1 MTFNPGASPVQK
13 NLTMTSSD
21 ELILSIDFGTQ
32 SVRSVLI
39 DIEGNVLQLAK
50 TEIEPYFSVT
60 PGWAEQ
66 QPEYFRDKMFES
78 LRKLFSEMN
87 VGKERIKAVTLTS
100 QRSTLINLDAEG
112 KSLRPAITW
121 LDQRLSAVGRY
132 PGRVMD
138 LALRL
143 VGMREAVHFA
153 VKNGECNW
161 IMQNEPEIW
170 EKTSKYLLLSG
181 YLTWCL
187 TGEYRDSVGCT
198 VAYLPFDY
206 KTQKW
211 TDTKHMNYKMFPI
224 EREKLPD
231 LVKPSGV
238 LGAISREASE
248 KTGIPEGLPL
258 IAAAADKASEVL
270 GSGVITP
277 DVACLSYGTTATVQ
291 TTHSKYHEVIPFFPS
306 YPSSIPDCYNTEVQI
321 YRGYWMIS
329 WFKKEF
335 GLKEIQMAEQ
345 AGCNPES
352 FFDAMVDDVPAG
364 SMGLV
369 LQPYW
374 SPGVKVPGTEAKGA
388 IIGFG
393 DVHTRAHVYRAILEG
408 LTYSLKEGLNRTVKR
423 TGIPARAVVVSGGG
437 SQSKQAMQITADIF
451 NMEAYRPHTYETSA
465 LGAAIN
471 AAVGMKYY
479 SGFPAAVAAMTRRG
493 DRYDPDP
500 HNVAIYCDLYEKVYS
515 KMYRHLQ
522 PLYEQIRD
530 VTGYPPKI

>member
-1 MTFNPGASPVQK
+1 MK
-13 NLTMTSSD
+13 SSD
-21 ELILSIDFGTQ
+21 DLILSIDFGTQ

-39 DIEGNVLQLAK
+39 DLEGNVLQLARV
-50 TEIEPYFSVT
+50 EIEPYFSVA

-66 QPEYFRDKMFES
+66 YPEYFRDKMFES
-78 LRKLFSEMN
+78 LRKLFSETSYN
-87 VGKERIKAVTLTS
+87 KDRIKAVTLTS
-100 QRSTLINLDAEG
+100 QRSTLINLDSEG

-121 LDQRLSAVGRY
+121 LDQRLSAVGKY
-132 PGRVMD
+132 PGKMMD

-170 EKTSKYLLLSG
+170 KKTGKYLLLSG
-181 YLTWCL
+181 YLTWAL

-211 TDTKHMNYKMFPI
+211 TDRKHMNYKMFPI
-224 EREKLPD
+224 DSEKLPD
-231 LVKPSGV
+231 LVKPSEV
-238 LGAISREASE
+238 LGTISRGASE
-248 KTGIPEGLPL
+248 LSGIPAGLPL

-270 GSGVITP
+270 GSGVINP

-291 TTHSKYHEVIPFFPS
+291 TTHSRYHEVIPFFPS
-306 YPSSIPDCYNTEVQI
+306 YPSAIPDCFNTEVQI

-345 AGCNPES
+345 TGRHPET

-423 TGIPARAVVVSGGG
+423 TKIPARSVLVSGGG
-437 SQSKQAMQITADIF
+437 SQSRQAMQITADIF
-451 NMEAYRPHTYETSA
+451 NLETFRAHTYETSA

-479 SGFPAAVAAMTRRG
+479 SDFPAAVGAMTRRG
-493 DRYDPDP
+493 DSFTPDP
-500 HNVAIYCDLYEKVYS
+500 HNVEIYSELYEKVYS

>member
-1 MTFNPGASPVQK
+1 MKSR
-13 NLTMTSSD
+13 D
-21 ELILSIDFGTQ
+21 ELILAIDFGTQ
-32 SVRSVLI
+32 SVRAVLV
-39 DIEGNVLQLAK
+39 DLRGNVLQLAK
-50 TEIEPYFSVT
+50 TEIEPYFSVA

-66 QPEYFRDKMFES
+66 HPEYFRDRMYEALQKLLSSTPFE
-78 LRKLFSEMN
+78 
-87 VGKERIKAVTLTS
+87 KERIKAVTLTS
-100 QRSTLINLDAEG
+100 QRSTLINLDSNG
-112 KSLRPAITW
+112 NSLRPAISW
-121 LDQRLSAVGRY
+121 LDQRLSAVGKY
-132 PGRVMD
+132 PGRMMD

-161 IMQNEPEIW
+161 LIQNTPEIW
-170 EKTSKYLLLSG
+170 DRTNKYLLLSG
-181 YLTWCL
+181 YLTWVL

-206 KTQKW
+206 KKQQW
-211 TDTKHMNYKMFPI
+211 TDRSHMNYRMFPI

-238 LGAISREASE
+238 LGYISREASE
-248 KTGIPEGLPL
+248 KSGIPAGLPL

-291 TTHSKYHEVIPFFPS
+291 TTHSRYHEVIPFFPS
-306 YPSSIPDCYNTEVQI
+306 YPSAVPDCYNTEVQI

-335 GLKEIQMAEQ
+335 GLKEIQLAEQ
-345 AGCNPES
+345 TGRHPET
-352 FFDAMVDDVPAG
+352 FFDEMVDQVPAG

-408 LTYSLKEGLNRTVKR
+408 LTYSLREGLNRTVKR
-423 TGIPARAVVVSGGG
+423 TKVPVQSVVVSGGG
-437 SQSKQAMQITADIF
+437 SQSRQAMQITADIF
-451 NMEAYRPHTYETSA
+451 NMEACRPHTYETSA

-479 SGFPAAVAAMTRRG
+479 DDFPSAVAGMTRRG
-493 DRYDPDP
+493 DRFMPDR
-500 HNVAIYCDLYEKVYS
+500 HNVEIYHDLYEKVYS

>member
-1 MTFNPGASPVQK
+1 MKT
-13 NLTMTSSD
+13 SD

-32 SVRSVLI
+32 SVRAVLI
-39 DIEGNVLQLAK
+39 DLYGNVLQVTK
-50 TEIEPYFSVT
+50 TEIEPYFSAA

-66 QPEYFRDKMFES
+66 HPEYFRDMMFEN
-78 LRKLFSEMN
+78 LRRLFSET
-87 VGKERIKAVTLTS
+87 GYAKERIKAVTLTT
-100 QRSTLINLDAEG
+100 QRSTLINLDSEG
-112 KSLRPAITW
+112 RSLRPAISW
-121 LDQRLSAVGRY
+121 LDQRLSRVGRY
-132 PGRVMD
+132 PGRLMD
-138 LALRL
+138 LALRI
-143 VGMREAVHFA
+143 VNMREAVVFA

-161 IMQNEPEIW
+161 LMQNTPDIW

-181 YLTWCL
+181 YLTWTL

-206 KTQKW
+206 KKQQWADKS
-211 TDTKHMNYKMFPI
+211 HMNYRMFPVD
-224 EREKLPD
+224 RDKLPD
-231 LVKPSGV
+231 IVKPSGI
-238 LGAISREASE
+238 LGYISREASE
-248 KTGIPEGLPL
+248 KTGIPAGLPL
-258 IAAAADKASEVL
+258 IASAADKACEVL

-291 TTHSKYHEVIPFFPS
+291 TTHSTYNEVIPFFPS
-306 YPSSIPDCYNTEVQI
+306 YPSAVPDCYNTEVQI

-345 AGCNPES
+345 TGKHPET

-364 SMGLV
+364 SMGLI

-408 LTYSLKEGLNRTVKR
+408 LTYSLKEGLVRTVKR
-423 TGIPARAVVVSGGG
+423 TKVPVKAVVVSGGG

-451 NMEAYRPHTYETSA
+451 DMDTYRPHTFETSA

-471 AAVGMKYY
+471 AAVGMRYFDGY
-479 SGFPAAVAAMTRRG
+479 PAAIEAMTHRG
-493 DRYDPDP
+493 EHFVPDP
-500 HNVAIYCDLYEKVYS
+500 ANVEIYRELYDKVYS

-522 PLYEQIRD
+522 PLYEQIRE

>member
-1 MTFNPGASPVQK
+1 
-13 NLTMTSSD
+13 
-21 ELILSIDFGTQ
+21 
-32 SVRSVLI
+32 
-39 DIEGNVLQLAK
+39 
-50 TEIEPYFSVT
+50 
-60 PGWAEQ
+60 
-66 QPEYFRDKMFES
+66 MFES
-78 LRKLFSEMN
+78 LRKLFSETTYS
-87 VGKERIKAVTLTS
+87 KHLIKAVTLTS
-100 QRSTLINLDAEG
+100 QRSTLINLDSEG

-121 LDQRLSAVGRY
+121 LDQRLSAVGKY
-132 PGRVMD
+132 PGKIMD

-143 VGMREAVHFA
+143 IGMREAVHFA

-161 IMQNEPEIW
+161 IIQNQPEIW
-170 EKTSKYLLLSG
+170 EKTGKYLLLSG
-181 YLTWCL
+181 YLTWAL

-211 TDTKHMNYKMFPI
+211 TSRKHMNFKMFPVD
-224 EREKLPD
+224 REKLPD
-231 LVKPSGV
+231 LVKPSEV
-238 LGAISREASE
+238 LGTISREASE
-248 KTGIPEGLPL
+248 LSGIPAGLPV

-270 GSGVITP
+270 GSGVIKP

-291 TTHSKYHEVIPFFPS
+291 TTHSRYHEVIPFFPS
-306 YPSSIPDCYNTEVQI
+306 YPSAVPDCFNTEVQI

-329 WFKKEF
+329 WFKNEF

-345 AGCNPES
+345 TGGYPEI
-352 FFDAMVDDVPAG
+352 FLDDMVDDVPAG
-364 SMGLV
+364 SMGLM

-408 LTYSLKEGLNRTVKR
+408 LTYSLKDGLNRTVKR
-423 TGIPARAVVVSGGG
+423 TKIPAKSVIVSGGG
-437 SQSKQAMQITADIF
+437 SQSRQAMQITADIF
-451 NMEAYRPHTYETSA
+451 NLETFRPHTYETSA

-479 SGFPAAVAAMTRRG
+479 SDFPAAVAAMTRKG
-493 DRYDPDP
+493 DRFVPDP
-500 HNVAIYCDLYEKVYS
+500 HNVEIYSELYEKVYL